1 MDSSTWDVIIVG
13 SGAAGL
19 CAAIEAHDAGARV
32 LVVEAQETAGGS
44 SRISGGMMLAAGT
57 PLQARHGIDDDA
69 DTFYQD
75 YLLHT
80 QWKVVASSARRI
92 ADESAAA
99 IGWLESLGVEFYDF
113 LSDAGYDG
121 VPRTH
126 SAVGRGAGVIEPLL
140 ERTAERGIEVR
151 CGQRVTRLLTEAGRV
166 VGVEAGGREL
176 RAGSVVL
183 ATGGFGANAELV
195 RELIPATRKAGDWL
209 WYIGADGAQGDAFGL
224 IAPLGVPIAGHGRG
238 VVMTTPGFTTDAFEG
253 YLPGWMVL
261 VNRDGLRFCDES
273 LPYGLMDG
281 LVREQ
286 GDEAWVVFDDAA
298 KNAALPGAP
307 AAYRLQIPSLPGR
320 PSPNWDRDI
329 IDAQVAAGRVV
340 RAETLEDLATAVGLP
355 SDVLAGSILRYNEGA
370 HAGADPD
377 YGKRAEFVRP
387 VESGPFYAAQ
397 LRLATVC
404 LTSVGPAIDRDAR
417 VVGRAGVVPGL
428 LAAGECTGGT
438 LGDRYV
444 GTGNSWTNCVVFGRV
459 AGRTAAASAFAT

>member
-1 MDSSTWDVIIVG
+1 MANSNWDVLVIG

-32 LVVEAQETAGGS
+32 LVLESQDAPGGS

-69 DTFYQD
+69 EAFYRD

-92 ADESAAA
+92 AEESAAA
-99 IGWLESLGVEFYDF
+99 IGWLEGQGVAFYDF

-140 ERTAERGIEVR
+140 ERIAERGIEIR
-151 CGQRVTRLLTEAGRV
+151 CGHRVDRLLRDDGRV
-166 VGVEAGGREL
+166 VGAEVHGEEL
-176 RAGSVVL
+176 RAPAVVL

-209 WYIGADGAQGDAFGL
+209 WYIGADGAQGDVFGL
-224 IAPLGVPIAGHGRG
+224 LEPLGVPIVGHGRG
-238 VVMTTPGFTTDAFEG
+238 VVMTTPGFTTEAFEG

-286 GDEAWVVFDDAA
+286 GDEAWVIFDEAA

-320 PSPNWDRDI
+320 PSPNWDRDV
-329 IDAQVAAGRVV
+329 IDAQVAAGRVA
-340 RAETLEDLATAVGLP
+340 RADTLELLAAAVGLP
-355 SDVLAGSILRYNEGA
+355 ADRLAGTIRRYNEGA
-370 HAGADPD
+370 HEGSDPD
-377 YGKRAEFVRP
+377 HGKRGDFLRP

-417 VVGRAGVVPGL
+417 VVGSAGVVPGL

-444 GTGNSWTNCVVFGRV
+444 GTGNSWINCVVFGRI
-459 AGRTAAASAFAT
+459 AGRTAAASVV

>member
-1 MDSSTWDVIIVG
+1 MGEPQWDVVIVG

-32 LVVEAQETAGGS
+32 LVLESQDEPGGS

-57 PLQARHGIDDDA
+57 ELQRRHGIEDSADA
-69 DTFYQD
+69 FYHD
-75 YLLHT
+75 YLMHT
-80 QWKVVASSARRI
+80 QWKVLPGAARRI
-92 ADESAAA
+92 ADDSAPSIA
-99 IGWLESLGVEFYDF
+99 WLEGMGVEFYDF

-140 ERTAERGIEVR
+140 ERTAERGIEIR
-151 CGQRVTRLLTEAGRV
+151 CRSRVTSLLTEGERV
-166 VGVEAGGREL
+166 TGVETADERVTA
-176 RAGSVVL
+176 RQVIL
-183 ATGGFGANAELV
+183 ATGGFGANFDLV
-195 RELIPATRKAGDWL
+195 RELIPATQKAGDWL
-209 WYIGADGAQGDAFGL
+209 WYIGADGAQGDALGL
-224 IAPLGVPIAGHGRG
+224 VEPLGVPIVGHGRG
-238 VVMTTPGFTTDAFEG
+238 VVMTTPGFTTEAFEG
-253 YLPGWMVL
+253 YLPGWMML
-261 VNRDGLRFCDES
+261 VNNRGLRFCDES

-329 IDAQVAAGRVV
+329 IDAQVTAGRVA
-340 RAETLEDLATAVGLP
+340 RADTLDELARITGLP
-355 SDVLAGSILRYNEGA
+355 ADTLRGTVARYNELA
-370 HAGADPD
+370 RAGEDADF
-377 YGKRAEFVRP
+377 GKRAEFLRT
-387 VESGPFYAAQ
+387 VETGPFYAAR

-404 LTSVGPAIDRDAR
+404 LTCVGPAVDRDGR
-417 VVGRAGVVPGL
+417 VLGAGGVVDGL

-444 GTGNSWTNCVVFGRV
+444 GTGNSWINCVVFGRA
-459 AGRTAAASAFAT
+459 AGRTAAAAALA

>member
-1 MDSSTWDVIIVG
+1 MESGNWDVLVIG

-32 LVVEAQETAGGS
+32 LVLESQDVPGGS

-57 PLQARHGIDDDA
+57 PLQERHGIQ
-69 DTFYQD
+69 DTAEAFYHD
-75 YLLHT
+75 YLMHT

-92 ADESAAA
+92 AEDSAGA
-99 IGWLESLGVEFYDF
+99 IDWLEGLGVEFYDF

-140 ERTAERGIEVR
+140 ERAAERGIEIR
-151 CGQRVTRLLTEAGRV
+151 CGHRVERLLSESGRV
-166 VGVEAGGREL
+166 VGVEVDGNEL
-176 RAGSVVL
+176 RARAVVL

-195 RELIPATRKAGDWL
+195 RELIPATRNAGDWL
-209 WYIGADGAQGDAFGL
+209 WYIGDEGAQGDAFGL
-224 IAPLGVPIAGHGRG
+224 LEPLDVPIVGHGRG
-238 VVMTTPGFTTDAFEG
+238 VVMATPGFTTEAFEG

-261 VNRDGLRFCDES
+261 LNRGGLRFCDES

-281 LVREQ
+281 LLREQ
-286 GDEAWVVFDDAA
+286 GDEAWVVFDEAA

-307 AAYRLQIPSLPGR
+307 AAYRLEIPSLPGR

-329 IDAQVAAGRVV
+329 IDAQVAAGRVA
-340 RAETLEDLATAVGLP
+340 RADTLEQLAATVGLP
-355 SDVLAGSILRYNEGA
+355 AGRLIGSIDRYNEGA
-370 HAGADPD
+370 RKGADPD
-377 YGKRAEFVRP
+377 YGKRADFLRP

-404 LTSVGPAIDRDAR
+404 LTSVGPAIDEDAR
-417 VVGRAGVVPGL
+417 VVGGSGVVPGL
-428 LAAGECTGGT
+428 FAAGECTGGT
-438 LGDRYV
+438 LGDRYI
-444 GTGNSWTNCVVFGRV
+444 GTGNSWINCVVFGRV
-459 AGRTAAASAFAT
+459 AGRTAALAG

>member
-1 MDSSTWDVIIVG
+1 MSDGDVIVVG

-32 LVVEAQETAGGS
+32 IVLEAHTEPGGS

-57 PLQARHGIDDDA
+57 PLQERHGIDDDA
-69 DTFYQD
+69 DAFYHD

-92 ADESAAA
+92 ADDSAAA
-99 IGWLESLGVEFYDF
+99 IAWLESLGVEFYDF

-140 ERTAERGIEVR
+140 ERAAERGIEIR
-151 CGQRVTRLLTEAGRV
+151 CDHRVTRLLTDGGRV
-166 VGVEAGGREL
+166 VGVEANGQEL
-176 RAGSVVL
+176 RASSVVL
-183 ATGGFGANAELV
+183 ATGGFGANKELV

-224 IAPLGVPIAGHGRG
+224 LEPLDVPIVGHGRG
-238 VVMTTPGFTTDAFEG
+238 VVMTTPGFTTEAFEG

-261 VNRDGLRFCDES
+261 VNREGLRFCDES

-286 GDEAWVVFDDAA
+286 GDEAWVVFDEAA
-298 KNAALPGAP
+298 KLATPPGTP

-320 PSPNWDRDI
+320 PSPNWDSEI
-329 IDAQVAAGRVV
+329 IDAQVAAGRVA
-340 RAETLEDLATAVGLP
+340 RADTLEELAAAIGL
-355 SDVLAGSILRYNEGA
+355 SAERLAGSIRRYNTGA
-370 HAGADPD
+370 HEGADPD
-377 YGKRAEFVRP
+377 FGKRAEFLRP

-404 LTSVGPAIDRDAR
+404 LTSVGPAVDRDAR
-417 VVGRAGVVPGL
+417 VVGSSGVVPGL

-444 GTGNSWTNCVVFGRV
+444 GTGNSWINCVVFGRV
-459 AGRTAAASAFAT
+459 AGRTAAASRAA